1 MNYKIRLV
9 REENL
14 FKLEILEKHRP
25 SGDYQIKRKKV
36 SRDMGDS
43 LKLDY
48 EDESPT
54 KRDPDR
60 KNRKAERDLSVYSKI

>member
-1 MNYKIRLV
+1 
-9 REENL
+9 
-14 FKLEILEKHRP
+14 
-25 SGDYQIKRKKV
+25 
-36 SRDMGDS
+36 MGDS